1 MTFHG
6 VSNADKDVLS
16 HVHESPLVMLIPLV
30 VLAFGAILSG
40 WFFYENFVGHHWHD
54 FWGHSIFI
62 ADTNK
67 AMKLA
72 HYVPKWVKYLPVLLA
87 VLGIVCAYV
96 FYLLIP
102 SLPKKVSSTFNPIYK
117 LFFNKWYFDEI
128 YDYLFV
134 KSFIKIGNIFW
145 KKGDENTIDR
155 YGPNG
160 ISKLVKNIS
169 SKSII
174 IQSGYIYHY
183 AFAMLIGLVVLLTW
197 LLMDYGL

>member
-1 MTFHG
+1 
-6 VSNADKDVLS
+6 
-16 HVHESPLVMLIPLV
+16 
-30 VLAFGAILSG
+30 
-40 WFFYENFVGHHWHD
+40 
-54 FWGHSIFI
+54 
-62 ADTNK
+62 
-67 AMKLA
+67 
-72 HYVPKWVKYLPVLLA
+72 
-87 VLGIVCAYV
+87 LGIFLAIFGIASAYV

-102 SLPKKVSSTFNPIYK
+102 SLPGIVSKTFSPLYK

-145 KKGDENTIDR
+145 RKGDENTIDR
-155 YGPNG
+155 FGPNG

-197 LLMDYGL
+197 LLMGYGI